1 MSINKS
7 PVTLDS
13 QTVKRLI
20 KDVRDINKNP
30 LHSNGIYY
38 KHSDDD
44 ILKASAL
51 IIGPNSTPYEY
62 GFYLFKIQYPTDY
75 PYNPPI
81 LTYCTNDGYTRFNP
95 NLYKCGKVCISIL
108 NTWTGEQWNACQSIS
123 SILLVLCTIL
133 NNKPLLNE
141 PGITENHRDFNVYNE
156 IIEYKNYD
164 TAICYILE
172 SDFINKNFPE
182 FITIIQELFKK
193 NYNNIKDKLSEKNK
207 KSKILQTSVYH
218 MSITTD
224 YLNIINR
231 IDTIYEKLK

>member
-1 MSINKS
+1 MSTNIS
-7 PVTLDS
+7 PTTLTS

-20 KDVRDINKNP
+20 KDVKDINNNP

-51 IIGPNSTPYEY
+51 IIGPTSTPYEY

-75 PYNPPI
+75 PHSPPT
-81 LTYCTNDGYTRFNP
+81 LTYCTNDGNTRFNP

-108 NTWTGEQWNACQSIS
+108 NTWSGEQWNACQSIS
-123 SILLVLCTIL
+123 SVLLVLCTIL
-133 NNKPLLNE
+133 NDKPLLNE
-141 PGITENHRDFNVYNE
+141 PGIAETHRDFNIYNE

-164 TAICYILE
+164 VAICYNLE
-172 SDFINKNFPE
+172 SDFIKRNFPE
-182 FITIIQELFKK
+182 FITIIQDEFKK
-193 NYNNIKDKLSEKNK
+193 NYNDIKNKLSKKKTNK
-207 KSKILQTSVYH
+207 KILQTTIYH
-218 MSITTD
+218 MSITIN

-231 IDTIYEKLK
+231 IDSIYEKLK

>member
-123 SILLVLCTIL
+123 SILLVLCTLL

-193 NYNNIKDKLSEKNK
+193 NYNNIKNKLSEKNK